1 MSQSVEYQ
9 LGAISAQ
16 LKAVEAFIRQSTQT
30 ATGQRDRTENLVSG
44 LNVRFEEIQAQI
56 HNIASTV
63 ELVQTNHETRLLRLE
78 DARMERGGKGHGGS
92 QTVNI
97 GSGNREIAKADQSGA
112 PKMPRWKSAMLFAVG
127 VVGGGSAGL
136 ASGIPS
142 PEAGMKAVT
151 WLETL
156 AAIWKAAKGG

>member
-16 LKAVEAFIRQSTQT
+16 LKAVENFIRQSTQT
-30 ATGQRDRTENLVSG
+30 ATDQRDRTENLVSG

-56 HNIASTV
+56 NGIASTV

-78 DARMERGGKGHGGS
+78 DVRMGQNGKSHGGS

-97 GSGNREIAKADQSGA
+97 GSGNREIVRSDQSGA
-112 PKMPRWKSAMLFAVG
+112 AKIPRWKSTLLFMAG
-127 VVGGGSAGL
+127 LVGGGGAGL
-136 ASGIPS
+136 ASVSPS

-156 AAIWKAAKGG
+156 ASIWKAAKGG